1 MKCVN
6 MEGRR
11 EKWLR
16 IFTLFQR
23 KGILTDELLN
33 AQQSGQSRHT
43 HIQPDNNKMFS

>member
-1 MKCVN
+1 MKRVN

-11 EKWLR
+11 EKWLH

-33 AQQSGQSRHT
+33 AQQSVWANQTHT
-43 HIQPDNNKMFS
+43 YTT